1 MKVEIKLMKD
11 VVFKFVF
18 RSMVFSRS
26 KPAKILGR
34 NVLNQDKDKSN
45 CWCMSVKTGKEPL
58 PCSSHDGILP

>member
-45 CWCMSVKTGKEPL
+45 C
-58 PCSSHDGILP
+58 